1 MITIVKAPSLNR
13 VLLDANNT
21 EITIQSTNGA
31 GYYFR
36 ALIYVDDIL
45 FDSQGWSRK
54 DSYTAVKD
62 LVKLYNAYFD
72 SEFIPFTTNG
82 LIEQTHLKKKIEI
95 IIKEYFLE
103 TDTEVGSVNLP
114 VFYFM
119 YNVKP
124 VYFDDTTKI
133 QILGIKPEVLQVP
146 ITGKIIIPF
155 YVKSASES
163 VTVELKDNFGAV
175 INSQTIVAFTGKKI
189 YLYSFDLTGVIL
201 ASNTI
206 YFETIITCGT
216 TTKTLRYRLMR
227 LPDYPVKELFFR
239 NNFGYYIPA
248 YFDGEIESSN
258 GLKISDYQEKDNSNV
273 VFEIQE
279 EASYVINTGLLLADE
294 RAIVDQVTTSLE
306 VLLKIGY
313 EWQKIQTTTK
323 KVLQS
328 RDKKHSY
335 AQDLTFTFVKNGKI
349 SNYYDSDLGG
359 DFDERDFLPTDF
371 LT

>member
-21 EITIQSTNGA
+21 EITIQSTNGS

-36 ALIYVDDIL
+36 ALIYVDDVL

-62 LVKLYNAYFD
+62 LVKLYNAYFE
-72 SEFIPFTTNG
+72 SEFIPFTING
-82 LIEQTHLKKKIEI
+82 LVEQTHLKKKIEI

-103 TDTEVGSVNLP
+103 TDTEVDSITLP
-114 VFYFM
+114 IFYFM
-119 YNVKP
+119 YNVNP
-124 VYFDDTTKI
+124 IYFDDTTKI
-133 QILGIKPEVLQVP
+133 QVLGITPEVLQIP
-146 ITGKIIIPF
+146 INGKIIIPF
-155 YVKSASES
+155 YIKAIAEG
-163 VTVELKDNFGAV
+163 VTVVLKDNFGNTLNTQSIA
-175 INSQTIVAFTGKKI
+175 SFTNKKI
-189 YLYSFDLTGVIL
+189 FLYSFDLSGVIL

-206 YFETIITCGT
+206 YFETTITCGAT
-216 TTKTLRYRLMR
+216 TITLRYRLMR
-227 LPDYPVKELFFR
+227 LPDFPVKEIFFR

-248 YFDGEIESSN
+248 YFDGELENTDS
-258 GLKISDYQEKDNSNV
+258 LKISDYQEKDNSNV

-279 EASYVINTGLLLADE
+279 EATYVINTGYLLADE
-294 RAIVDQVTTSLE
+294 RAIVNQVTTSHD

-313 EWQKIQTTTK
+313 DWQKIQTSTK
-323 KVLQS
+323 KVLQY
-328 RDKKHSY
+328 RDKKHNYS
-335 AQDLTFTFVKNGKI
+335 QDLSFTFIKNGKV

-359 DFDERDFLPTDF
+359 DFDERDFLATDF